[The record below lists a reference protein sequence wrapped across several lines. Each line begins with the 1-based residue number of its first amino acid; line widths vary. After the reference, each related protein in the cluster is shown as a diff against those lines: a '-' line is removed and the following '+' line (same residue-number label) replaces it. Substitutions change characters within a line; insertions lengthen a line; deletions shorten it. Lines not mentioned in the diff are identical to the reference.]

1 MCARTKQTMR
11 FWTRHIGKT
20 PIACSREPCADVR
33 TTVLSQLNR
42 DMGRRNNTTARVTT
56 CSKRH
61 VSAQVIHSF
70 YLNGCSALGPTAL
83 EDYLISEQQDAHIEM
98 SRRFAFSVQD
108 SFLMLLSHAP
118 KLLTVQRLWKTRI
131 MRQREKIC
139 LRCLRPAKTSG
150 TDGTKQNI
158 PLCQPSTPTE
168 GRVSSPYKKL
178 CTAKQVQRE
187 AETTQGRERIRHFMF
202 AAALQTQHKTSSH
215 TCMTCLQIDSASHW
229 TLYDIVFRKT
239 RFNAQRQ
246 LVSNLTSFSQLFHG

>member
-1 MCARTKQTMR
+1 MRRCAHNSSVATQQ
-11 FWTRHIGKT
+11 RHGKKEQHNSS
-20 PIACSREPCADVR
+20 CEPR
-33 TTVLSQLNR
+33 
-42 DMGRRNNTTARVTT
+42 ARKGT
-56 CSKRH
+56 CLHKS
-61 VSAQVIHSF
+61 STHSIS
-70 YLNGCSALGPTAL
+70 NGCSALGPTAL
-83 EDYLISEQQDAHIEM
+83 EDYLISEQQDAHVEK
-98 SRRFAFSVQD
+98 SRMFAFSVQD

-131 MRQREKIC
+131 LRQREKIC

-187 AETTQGRERIRHFMF
+187 ADTTQGRERIRHFMF

-229 TLYDIVFRKT
+229 TLYDIVSH
-239 RFNAQRQ
+239 NAVQCATTTGVKSHE
-246 LVSNLTSFSQLFHG
+246 LFATVSR